1 MRMYQWA
8 SRYFPRSYQAK
19 VLAVAFCC
27 TTLPLLAVALWVFA
41 GGRTSPRELLDAAML
56 ALAAVLG
63 GGLLSLV
70 LLRQML
76 APLRLAADALD
87 DYYRDQKLPWL
98 PAVGDDDMARLLRGI
113 NRCLR
118 GVDVGRRQLERHAV
132 EDPLTHALNR
142 RGCEQALADS
152 ITLARNGRSHF
163 VLLVVDMDNLKTI
176 NDEHGHEAGDR
187 ALVSLVEHARHG
199 CLAGDDW
206 IGRWGGDEFLLG
218 LHGPAETV
226 VARVRRWLADL
237 ARPAGD
243 RPALQ
248 ASAGCAHFQPGMDP
262 AALYRDADAAMY
274 EAKFSG
280 GGHLVCR
287 GAPAR
292 AGSPARPLP
301 RARPAEADAA
311 ARPALEATVAAHR

>member
-1 MRMYQWA
+1 MYQWA
-8 SRYFPRSYQAK
+8 SRWFPRSYQAK

-27 TTLPLLAVALWVFA
+27 TTLPLIAVALWLLA
-41 GGRTSPRELLDAAML
+41 GERTSPRELVDAAML
-56 ALAAVLG
+56 AVAAALG

-70 LLRQML
+70 LLRHLL

-87 DYYRDQKLPWL
+87 DYYLEQKLPWL

-118 GVDVGRRQLERHAV
+118 GVDAGRRQLERHAR

-152 ITLARNGRSHF
+152 ITLARNGRTHF
-163 VLLVVDMDNLKTI
+163 VLVVVDMDNLKTI
-176 NDEHGHEAGDR
+176 NDEHGHVAGDR
-187 ALVSLVEHARHG
+187 ALVSLVDHARRE
-199 CLAGDDW
+199 CLGADDW

-218 LHGPAETV
+218 LHGAADTV
-226 VARVRRWLADL
+226 VARVHRWLDEL
-237 ARPAGD
+237 AHPAGLGPSL
-243 RPALQ
+243 R
-248 ASAGCAHFQPGMDP
+248 ASAGCAHFRAGMDS
-262 AALYRDADAAMY
+262 ASLYREADAAMY

-287 GAPAR
+287 PGPAR
-292 AGSPARPLP
+292 AGTRAPGQRRAAPPDASSPAWRPG
-301 RARPAEADAA
+301 EAA
-311 ARPALEATVAAHR
+311 AAAHR